1 MPASHGQPP
10 RAFSH
15 VVARLGVI
23 SGSRMSSCT
32 QLVPKAFQPP
42 SDGGPFL
49 VVSLVTML
57 CQSIG
62 WTSTLKPAFSSC
74 DFATGASCLM
84 TPRSVGCG
92 MTTTVPS

>member
-1 MPASHGQPP
+1 
-10 RAFSH
+10 
-15 VVARLGVI
+15 
-23 SGSRMSSCT
+23 MSICD

-49 VVSLVTML
+49 VIRRVTML

-74 DFATGASCLM
+74 ALATGASCLM

-92 MTTTVPS
+92 ITTGVPS

>member
-1 MPASHGQPP
+1 
-10 RAFSH
+10 
-15 VVARLGVI
+15 
-23 SGSRMSSCT
+23 MSSCT

-42 SDGGPFL
+42 ADGAPL
-49 VVSLVTML
+49 LEIRRVTML

-74 DFATGASCLM
+74 CFTTGAICLI

-92 MTTTVPS
+92 ITMTVPS